1 MTVDLADFDLI
12 DPCGMPG
19 VTSTSIARELGD
31 AGRRADHGVRGA
43 RRRGIFATAFAAEL
57 GAAARLGS

>member
-1 MTVDLADFDLI
+1 VTVDLGDFDLI

-31 AGRRADHGVRGA
+31 AGAAPTKASVKRAA
-43 RRRGIFATAFAAEL
+43 RVFATAFAAEL
-57 GAAARLGS
+57 GVPLAGS